1 VRLGCGRSVL
11 VVSVAVG
18 LLVLAGCGGDDDSS
32 ESSVS
37 ASTAAAV
44 HAPPEAVA
52 TSTAPLPGPPALPAQ
67 IPRFALMA
75 ATFGTP
81 RESLVFQTRTAI
93 LNGLSGQAS
102 DYAVEIAE
110 AAGGGETGLLI
121 GVVARPGT
129 SPPNIPDDVNALI
142 EVTPEATYRVHG
154 NDVQL
159 HQVPGY
165 HLAVVDGGPGHAVV
179 AIGVNLPLTRKIAAA
194 VAQAV
199 AAS

>member
-1 VRLGCGRSVL
+1 M
-11 VVSVAVG
+11 AVG

-32 ESSVS
+32 ESSVP

-44 HAPPEAVA
+44 STPPEAVTTGTVPRA
-52 TSTAPLPGPPALPAQ
+52 GAEVTAPTKPSSPGPAALPDQ
-67 IPRFALMA
+67 MPRFALMA

-102 DYAVEIAE
+102 DYALEIAE
-110 AAGGGETGLLI
+110 ASGGGETGLLI

-142 EVTPEATYRVHG
+142 EVTPEATYRAHG
-154 NDVQL
+154 NEVQL

-165 HLAVVDGGPGHAVV
+165 HLAVVDAGPGHAVV
-179 AIGVNLPLTRKIAAA
+179 AIGVNRPLTRDIAAA
-194 VAQAV
+194 VAEALP
-199 AAS
+199 AS